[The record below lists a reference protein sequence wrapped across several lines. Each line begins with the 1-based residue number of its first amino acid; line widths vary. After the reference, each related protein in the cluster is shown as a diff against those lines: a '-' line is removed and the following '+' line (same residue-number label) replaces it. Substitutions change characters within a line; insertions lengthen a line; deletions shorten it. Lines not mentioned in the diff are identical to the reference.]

1 MKICIL
7 SPAYLPHMGGV
18 EIVTYHMAKELSLL
32 GHEVH
37 IVTSERITESDED
50 ISDDMFSNNTF
61 YVHRLRLPFAT
72 VTKHNPT
79 LNNILFIFSAVV
91 EVGKIRPD
99 VVHAQNFVP
108 SVSAYFSKLFFD
120 IPYAI
125 SVHTEK
131 FALTGWG
138 IVLPRFLRKYWPSLP
153 HIKHS
158 DMVFTLIDSTRLE
171 VQKYLDKSSTTVP
184 NGVDLDLFKPD
195 PSRFLEQADVPKIAC
210 ISRLVK
216 GKGIEYA
223 LHAMELIVKRYPT
236 SKLMVIGDGN
246 IRQELESLT
255 NSLGIEK
262 NVEFIGEVPNYD
274 IPKYL
279 ASVNIYLLTS
289 FREGFPLSLLEAM
302 ALGLPIISTPVEVAQ
317 NILDKCNN
325 GYLVPMKD
333 PHAIYA
339 AVVKIIENPDIKL
352 MFSKNSANKA
362 QEYSWSE
369 ITKQYE
375 KEYYTILHRSLEDI
389 W

>member
-18 EIVTYHMAKELSLL
+18 EIVTYYMAKELSIL

-37 IVTSERITESDED
+37 IVTSEERTERDENFP
-50 ISDDMFSNNTF
+50 DDMFSNNMF
-61 YVHRLRLPFAT
+61 FVHRLHLPFMN
-72 VTKHNPT
+72 VISHNSI
-79 LNNILFIFSAVV
+79 LKSMLFIISAFI
-91 EVGKIRPD
+91 EVRRIRPD
-99 VVHAQNFVP
+99 IVHAQNFVP
-108 SVSAYFSKLFFD
+108 SIPAYFSKVFFN

-125 SVHTEK
+125 CVHTEK
-131 FALTGWG
+131 FNLTGWG
-138 IVLPRFLRKYWPSLP
+138 IVLPLFLKKYWPSLP

-158 DMVFTLIDSTRLE
+158 DMIFALTDNTRLE
-171 VQKYLDKSSTTVP
+171 IQKYLNKNSITVP

-195 PSRFLEQADVPKIAC
+195 QLRSIAQPDIPNIAC

-216 GKGIEYA
+216 DKGIECA
-223 LHAMELIVKRYPT
+223 LHAMVLIVERYPN
-236 SKLMVIGDGN
+236 SKLIIIGDGI
-246 IRQELESLT
+246 IRQELKNLT

-302 ALGLPIISTPVEVAQ
+302 AIGLPIISTPVEIAQ
-317 NILDKCNN
+317 NILDECNN
-325 GYLVPMKD
+325 GYLIPMRD
-333 PHAIYA
+333 PHAICEA
-339 AVVKIIENPDIKL
+339 AIKITENPEIKV
-352 MFSKNSANKA
+352 MFSKNSADRAK
-362 QEYSWSE
+362 EYSWSK
-369 ITKQYE
+369 IIKLYE
-375 KEYYTILHRSLEDI
+375 EEYYKILGCDPENT